1 MMSGLLKRLMGP
13 SHAAPMPRDQA
24 RLALAA
30 LLVRL
35 ARADGDYA
43 AIEAS
48 RIEAVLA
55 RRFGLEGAGAA
66 ALRAEA
72 EALERDAP
80 DTVRFTRVLKEAVAL
95 EDRIGLIEAM
105 WSVVLADGQRDADE
119 DRVMRLVAN
128 LLGITDLESGL
139 ARQRMEGRAL

>member
-43 AIEAS
+43 AIEAT
-48 RIEAVLA
+48 RIEAVFA
-55 RRFGLEGAGAA
+55 REACRSIRAKPDSSS
-66 ALRAEA
+66 AL
-72 EALERDAP
+72 
-80 DTVRFTRVLKEAVAL
+80 
-95 EDRIGLIEAM
+95 
-105 WSVVLADGQRDADE
+105 
-119 DRVMRLVAN
+119 
-128 LLGITDLESGL
+128 
-139 ARQRMEGRAL
+139 